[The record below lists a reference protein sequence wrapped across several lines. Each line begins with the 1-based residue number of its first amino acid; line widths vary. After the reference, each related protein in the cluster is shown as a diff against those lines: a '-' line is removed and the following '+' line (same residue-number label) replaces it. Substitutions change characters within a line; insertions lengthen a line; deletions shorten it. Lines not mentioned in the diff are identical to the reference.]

1 MNAAVNEL
9 SSKGKK
15 PEFLIS
21 HLSTR
26 PVRDLK
32 YDPQLH
38 NSLEKHKD
46 IDMEYGL
53 RSTEL
58 INLQKD
64 THVSVELIYTK

>member
-1 MNAAVNEL
+1 MHAAVNEL
-9 SSKGKK
+9 SSKEKK

-26 PVRDLK
+26 SEISNTILN

-46 IDMEYGL
+46 VDIVYGL
-53 RSTEL
+53 RS
-58 INLQKD
+58 
-64 THVSVELIYTK
+64 SW